1 MSANKVLER
10 AKNAAQKYLDRAP
23 DPMPKAEAIS
33 ACALVLVQV
42 EEELYKLKSEIETLK
57 ESRAVA
63 VDCEQTSRNEANR
76 LRGELDESRGRLLKA
91 ESTLERLNYRH
102 CDIAACACDGYHF
115 WPPAK
120 LTDRQ
125 HLDHHC
131 GENPEKIYE

>member
-1 MSANKVLER
+1 VSANKVLER
-10 AKNAAQKYLDRAP
+10 AQNAAQKYLDRAP

-76 LRGELDESRGRLLKA
+76 LRGELEGMRKSFVPLSHVPHHHVHDHSKDGTDA
-91 ESTLERLNYRH
+91 ADQ
-102 CDIAACACDGYHF
+102 CAACGKD
-115 WPPAK
+115 
-120 LTDRQ
+120 LRDSI
-125 HLDHHC
+125 HLRI
-131 GENPEKIYE
+131 P